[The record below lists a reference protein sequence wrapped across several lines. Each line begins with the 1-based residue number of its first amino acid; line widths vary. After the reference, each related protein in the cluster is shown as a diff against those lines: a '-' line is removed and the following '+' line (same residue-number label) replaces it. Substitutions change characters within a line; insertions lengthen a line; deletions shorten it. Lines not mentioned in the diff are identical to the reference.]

1 LLRGYPWETEY
12 PREGNI
18 PERNTLERGSYT
30 GEKKNPWE
38 GILGTPDLKL
48 KTISGNVHAHT
59 HVKPSPHSSGCCHS
73 AKDVIYLLIVASK
86 GWGGGMEP
94 EELSPANRP
103 PGSYLV
109 GCATFV

>member
-48 KTISGNVHAHT
+48 KT
-59 HVKPSPHSSGCCHS
+59 
-73 AKDVIYLLIVASK
+73 YL
-86 GWGGGMEP
+86 GMYMHIP
-94 EELSPANRP
+94 M
-103 PGSYLV
+103 
-109 GCATFV
+109 